1 MVQVMTVPLTQLIYC
16 SELAEPARGP
26 RAVDRLLEHGR
37 ARNATAGVT
46 GVLVIDDGH
55 VLQVLEGPR
64 DALTALFVRISAD
77 DRHRNVQLI
86 SVSDLDVR
94 SFPDWALGYLPQTA
108 SLGAVLRTYLGCR
121 DFDPAS
127 APATRLRAMVPHLLA
142 PNEPAA

>member
-1 MVQVMTVPLTQLIYC
+1 MTTPLTQLIYC
-16 SELAEPARGP
+16 SELATPAPSP
-26 RAVDRLLEHGR
+26 RAVDQLLERCR
-37 ARNATAGVT
+37 ARNAAAGIT
-46 GVLVIDDGH
+46 GVLVVDGVH

-64 DALTALFVRISAD
+64 DALTELFVRISTDA
-77 DRHRNVQLI
+77 RHRNVQLI

-121 DFDPAS
+121 DFDPAVV
-127 APATRLRAMVPHLLA
+127 PASRLRAMVPHLLA